1 MLIVALINPLA
12 TCAGAGEPDSGTFT
26 DPRDGNEYGWVR
38 IGAQIWMAENLRYL
52 PESGWKCWADEETEC
67 LQKGVFYNWVTAL
80 AAAPP
85 GWHLPSDDEWK
96 SLELELGLPEDELDL
111 VGLDRVNDIALKI
124 KKAGCWPV
132 EHEGKSIEFSNDT
145 GFSAVP
151 TGFFAL
157 GEFTHA
163 GHAGWWTATP
173 EGEKAWVR
181 ALTFHNNMITRAPNN
196 QEFYFPARYVK
207 DSGTEN

>member
-1 MLIVALINPLA
+1 M
-12 TCAGAGEPDSGTFT
+12 
-26 DPRDGNEYGWVR
+26 R
-38 IGAQIWMAENLRYL
+38 IGAQVWTAENLRYL
-52 PESGWKCWADEETEC
+52 PESGWKCWSDEEAEC
-67 LQKGVFYNWVTAL
+67 PRKGVFYDWATAL

-96 SLELELGLPEDELDL
+96 ALELELGLPENELDL
-111 VGLDRVNDIALKI
+111 VGLERVNDIASKM

-132 EHEGKSIEFSNDT
+132 EYEGTPIAFSNES
-145 GFSAVP
+145 GFSAIP

-173 EGEKAWVR
+173 EGARAWVR
-181 ALTFHNNMITRAPNN
+181 ALTFHNNMVTRAANN

-207 DSGTEN
+207 DAGTEK